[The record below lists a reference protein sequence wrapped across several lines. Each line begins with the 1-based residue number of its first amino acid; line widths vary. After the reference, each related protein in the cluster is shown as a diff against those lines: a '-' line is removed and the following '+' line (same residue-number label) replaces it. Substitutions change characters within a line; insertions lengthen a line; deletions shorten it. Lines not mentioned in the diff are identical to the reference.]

1 MKRLTLY
8 ERLRPEVKE
17 RLLNQDEAYS
27 IVVDRIINLLKS
39 KHYYTD
45 LRIRDS
51 QTLHTFTDT
60 VAKDVYD
67 FKWGEHLFLDY
78 NHED

>member
-27 IVVDRIINLLKS
+27 VVVDRIINLLKS
-39 KHYYTD
+39 KYYYTD

-60 VAKDVYD
+60 IVEDVYD

>member
-8 ERLRPEVKE
+8 ERLRPEVKA

-27 IVVDRIINLLKS
+27 IVVDRIINLLKT
-39 KHYYTD
+39 KYYYTD

-60 VAKDVYD
+60 IAEDVYD

-78 NHED
+78 NYED

>member
-8 ERLRPEVKE
+8 ERLRPEVKA

-27 IVVDRIINLLKS
+27 IVVDRMINLLKS
-39 KHYYTD
+39 KYYYTD

-51 QTLHTFTDT
+51 QTLHTVTDT
-60 VAKDVYD
+60 IAEDVYD
-67 FKWGEHLFLDY
+67 FKWGEHLFLDCK
-78 NHED
+78 HED